1 MTEKHDFST
10 GERVRIKVGPFQSF
24 PARIVEVDTQKR
36 TLKVKIDIFG
46 RAHPLELAF
55 TDVEG
60 PIENRTPPTRF
71 NPN

>member
-1 MTEKHDFST
+1 MNKKLEFSI

-36 TLKVKIDIFG
+36 ILKVKIDIFG

-60 PIENRTPPTRF
+60 PIENRTPPPRF